1 MRKRRIA
8 VLQTQ
13 CPFMR
18 GGAELLVGGLTKQLR
33 SRGYEAEIVS
43 MPFKWYPENVL
54 LDQYFM
60 WRMVDLTQSNGQD
73 IDLVIATKI
82 PNYMVKHPNKVLWLM
97 HQHRVAYDLKDSVPA
112 SGLNTTPNGRK
123 VMKAI
128 INMDNLAISESKGIY
143 TISKTV
149 TDRLKK
155 YNNINSIPLYHPPA
169 LAGQYYTENFENY
182 ILSVGRLDPN
192 KRIDLLIRGLAYCDS
207 NIKAVIAG
215 TGAIRP
221 QLEQIA
227 EELEVK
233 DRVVFLGFVPDEE
246 LPKLYANALA
256 VCFPPIDEDYGYI
269 TLEAFL
275 SQKPVVTCY
284 DSGGVLEFVEQEK
297 NGLICNVSPEEIGA
311 AFNRLYH
318 NKALAKQY
326 GVEGYEKVKD
336 IKWDHVIDE
345 LTKTIR

>member
-1 MRKRRIA
+1 MKKKRIA

-18 GGAELLVGGLTKQLR
+18 GGAELLVEGLTKQLR
-33 SRGYEAEIVS
+33 NRGYETEIVS

-60 WRMVDLTQSNGQD
+60 WRMVDLTQSNGQT
-73 IDLVIATKI
+73 IDLVIANKI

-97 HQHRVAYDLKDSVPA
+97 HQHRVAYDLRDNVQA

-123 VMKAI
+123 VMDAI
-128 INMDNLAISESKGIY
+128 VKMDNLAIPEAKGIY

-149 TDRLKK
+149 TDRLKQ
-155 YNNINSIPLYHPPA
+155 YNHIDSTPLYHPPA
-169 LAGQYYTENFENY
+169 LAGQYYTKNFENY

-192 KRIDLLIRGLAYCDS
+192 KRIDLLIRGLAYCDTS
-207 NIKAVIAG
+207 IQAVIAG
-215 TGAIRP
+215 TGVIRS
-221 QLEQIA
+221 QLEKLA
-227 EELEVK
+227 EEVGVK
-233 DRVVFLGFVPDEE
+233 DRVKFLGFVTDEE
-246 LPKLYANALA
+246 LPELYANALA

-275 SQKPVVTCY
+275 SKKPVISCH
-284 DSGGVLEFVEQEK
+284 DSGGVLEFLEHNRSGIVCDV
-297 NGLICNVSPEEIGA
+297 NPEEIGT
-311 AFNRLYH
+311 AFNQLYH

-326 GVEGYEKVKD
+326 GAEGYEKVKD